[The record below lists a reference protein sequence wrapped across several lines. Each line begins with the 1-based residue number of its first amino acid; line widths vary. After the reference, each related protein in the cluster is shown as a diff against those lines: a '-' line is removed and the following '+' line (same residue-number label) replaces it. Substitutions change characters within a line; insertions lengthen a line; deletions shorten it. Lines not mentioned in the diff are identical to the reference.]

1 MAGPD
6 GEAELQQTPV
16 PDGEDGVGQVGV
28 DHHLALTER
37 LEHGI
42 FIETKNIVCPHLEYL
57 GDVGG
62 HPGVDQHQ
70 LGELVTGHVRSPVE
84 HQGNIHF
91 IVELVA

>member
-1 MAGPD
+1 MFG
-6 GEAELQQTPV
+6 
-16 PDGEDGVGQVGV
+16 
-28 DHHLALTER
+28 
-37 LEHGI
+37 
-42 FIETKNIVCPHLEYL
+42 PHLEYF

-91 IVELVA
+91 IVELGT